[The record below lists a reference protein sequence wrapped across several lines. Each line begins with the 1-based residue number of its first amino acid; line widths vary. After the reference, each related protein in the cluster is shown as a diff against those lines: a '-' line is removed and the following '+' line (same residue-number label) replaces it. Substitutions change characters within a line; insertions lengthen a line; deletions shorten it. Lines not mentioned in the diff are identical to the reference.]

1 VSTYPPVTD
10 RECADALA
18 RIRARHEKHPDPRWW
33 QAEPDSDEA
42 ASSVLAYLRANHAR
56 YSRGLAAA
64 DVWDELVVSAWLYW
78 QRARAERELLHRARY
93 YGLSLADLGAFLGI
107 HTRQGMQDRLD
118 GLDGLLG
125 EYARI
130 RAEPRGPATGDG
142 HTAAVTRLPRAKRSA
157 RGADLHATRQQRAE
171 AKAKPTR
178 ENWINQHRLAITTA
192 LWDLLEQAA
201 RVGIHPE
208 KSEDPAPEDSDED
221 TDEDTDETPPP
232 APPGL
237 GDYLAWI
244 VENLTR
250 EQISTGLMGLAG
262 LALGEL
268 RSRDA
273 VTELPRNHG
282 LAQAMR
288 ATDRLR
294 GAYADLTPADS
305 PSPSPGTR

>member
-18 RIRARHEKHPDPRWW
+18 RIRARHEKYPDLGWW

-42 ASSVLAYLRANHAR
+42 ASSVLAYLRKNHAR
-56 YSRGLAAA
+56 YSRDLAAA
-64 DVWDELVVSAWLYW
+64 DVWDELVVSAWRYW

-93 YGLSLADLGAFLGI
+93 YGLSLADLGAFCGI

-130 RAEPRGPATGDG
+130 RAQAPRPATGDG
-142 HTAAVTRLPRAKRSA
+142 YTAAVTRLGRANRSA
-157 RGADLHATRQQRAE
+157 RGADLHAARGTRAE

-178 ENWINQHRLAITTA
+178 ENWLSQHRLAITAA

-208 KSEDPAPEDSDED
+208 KSDDPTVEESDED
-221 TDEDTDETPPP
+221 TDEQDP
-232 APPGL
+232 ATAPVPPGL

-244 VENLTR
+244 VENLER

-268 RSRDA
+268 RTRDA

-282 LAQAMR
+282 LHQAIR

-294 GAYADLTPADS
+294 AAYADLTSANARS
-305 PSPSPGTR
+305 PTDTR